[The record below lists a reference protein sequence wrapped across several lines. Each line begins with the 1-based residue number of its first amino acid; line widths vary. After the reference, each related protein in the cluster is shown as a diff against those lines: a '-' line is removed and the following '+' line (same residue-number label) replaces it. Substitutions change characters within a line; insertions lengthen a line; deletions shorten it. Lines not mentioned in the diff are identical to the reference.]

1 MPIFI
6 CAIDDNGNSVIFVIT
21 QKLCRQIDSF
31 LKEYDILKPKSINL
45 LLCDVSTEAIV
56 MANRYN
62 LHATAMKQLE
72 GKIMR
77 VLDGSLANLS
87 LSDK

>member
-45 LLCDVSTEAIV
+45 LLCDASTEAIV
-56 MANRYN
+56 KANRYN